1 MPPVSEQQRKLMR
14 AAAADPGVRKRTGIS
29 EKVAKEFNAAD
40 SGGKLPKRKSRV
52 EKRGYK

>member
-14 AAAADPGVRKRTGIS
+14 AAAADPGVRKKTGIS
-29 EKVAKEFNAAD
+29 KSVADDFNKAD
-40 SGGKLPKRKSRV
+40 SGGKLPKRKSRA